1 MALITLNID
10 EDIYQE
16 VIAKLEEFPEN
27 KIQINQEA
35 IIEEKF
41 DDIDLDEQEHDDEED
56 YFMFIEDDD
65 SIMNY
70 EVEIIEDIEYDDT
83 REVQI
88 TFENGRKFFA
98 YYSLIDEVSYTIEEE
113 DYYFSGFIIVKEI
126 TETIIRVS
134 IEELIY
140 NEEFYDAFEEVN
152 DEDNQDQ
159 KLRNIDPIRRN

>member
-41 DDIDLDEQEHDDEED
+41 DDIDLDEQEDDDEED

-65 SIMNY
+65 SVMNY
-70 EVEIIEDIEYDDT
+70 EVEIIEDIGYDDT

-113 DYYFSGFIIVKEI
+113 DYYFSGFIIVKEL
-126 TETIIRVS
+126 S
-134 IEELIY
+134 LIH
-140 NEEFYDAFEEVN
+140 
-152 DEDNQDQ
+152 
-159 KLRNIDPIRRN
+159 I